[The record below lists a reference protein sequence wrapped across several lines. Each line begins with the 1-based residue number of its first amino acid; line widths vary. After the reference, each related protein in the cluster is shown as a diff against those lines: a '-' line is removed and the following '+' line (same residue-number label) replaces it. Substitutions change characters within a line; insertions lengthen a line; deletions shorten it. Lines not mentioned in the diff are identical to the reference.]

1 MIILLFKRIEHYAAC
16 WSASR
21 AVTRAARWMARR
33 SATSSRRAPNFTS
46 RTSWEP
52 SGEVFE
58 NRPSP
63 KALALSTLY
72 LMREGIP
79 SLLQQNDFLMVQ
91 LPELSRLK
99 CYGCKVSTY
108 THARRFTQA
117 MLYDERL
124 AKR

>member
-1 MIILLFKRIEHYAAC
+1 MLVGLEGGNAMDLSSSLDGSKERDIVKACTEFYESHLLR
-16 WSASR
+16 
-21 AVTRAARWMARR
+21 
-33 SATSSRRAPNFTS
+33 
-46 RTSWEP
+46 EP

-63 KALALSTLY
+63 EALALSTLY

-108 THARRFTQA
+108 THARRFTQV